1 MEIKITT
8 DQANQRCDRFLRKF
22 CKPYPQVRLSDIY
35 QWIRKWTIKINWRRT
50 KEEYRVVEWD
60 IIELPEECLW

>member
-1 MEIKITT
+1 MEIKINS

-35 QWIRKWTIKINWRRT
+35 QWIRKGTITVN
-50 KEEYRVVEWD
+50 
-60 IIELPEECLW
+60 